1 MSNMHPEPINGYGFS
16 RYCFPLL
23 DYIVLDAYYHT
34 STSIYSHVHMDS
46 LKYSRLLEYM
56 SLDA

>member
-1 MSNMHPEPINGYGFS
+1 MHPEPINGYGFS